1 MNILLILDA
10 VTLVKN
16 INSLHVLSVDVPQG
30 DIYSVFRLKDSVD
43 LQLVYQYG
51 YFSLISNLSNLG
63 ILSF

>member
-51 YFSLISNLSNLG
+51 YFSLISN
-63 ILSF
+63 